1 MAAEAGGSHKKKPAI
16 TGTVP
21 PRTAP
26 PVAAVVTSAWPWL
39 TLAGLGAFHGINP
52 AMGWLFAVALGLH
65 RHSRTIVLSALL
77 PIALGHALAVLAV
90 ALALILLGI
99 VIDQR
104 AIRIAAGALLIG
116 WAAYHTLYGSR
127 HRVRFGM
134 QVGMLGLCAWSFLMA
149 SAHGAGLMLVPVLIP
164 LCLAGSPAQE
174 LTAAGSLPIAL
185 AAVGVHTLAMLAT
198 TGVIALAVYQWLG
211 LAFLRKGWINLD
223 LIWTI
228 ALVVTGLVLLLT

>member
-1 MAAEAGGSHKKKPAI
+1 VPA
-16 TGTVP
+16 
-21 PRTAP
+21 RTAP
-26 PVAAVVTSAWPWL
+26 PAAAVVTSAWPWL
-39 TLAGLGAFHGINP
+39 TLAGLGAFHGVNP

-65 RHSRTIVLSALL
+65 RHSRAIVLAALL

-185 AAVGVHTLAMLAT
+185 AAVGVHTVAMLAT
-198 TGVIALAVYQWLG
+198 TGVIALAVYSWFG
-211 LAFLRKGWINLD
+211 LAFLRKGWVNLD